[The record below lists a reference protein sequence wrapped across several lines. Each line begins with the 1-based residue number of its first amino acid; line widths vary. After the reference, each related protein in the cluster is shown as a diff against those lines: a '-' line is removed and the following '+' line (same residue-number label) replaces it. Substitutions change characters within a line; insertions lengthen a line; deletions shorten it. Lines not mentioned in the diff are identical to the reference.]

1 MHGPGL
7 LFVAAVAGYWVLER
21 AETHGAGM
29 LRGIGRFLGWF
40 IILASV
46 AAAAAQLSCSVC
58 RPGMMGKGGMCPF
71 SQARPALSAP

>member
-21 AETHGAGM
+21 AETHTAGM

-46 AAAAAQLSCSVC
+46 AAAAAQLSTVC
-58 RPGMMGKGGMCPF
+58 RPGMMGGKGMCPF
-71 SQARPALSAP
+71 SQARPGLPAP